1 MLLAQQQ
8 VGLAQRAPGA
18 QPVEPVGLR
27 FVERAGHLVEL
38 VRHLVQLGL
47 ELVVGPV
54 GPALER
60 GVLARDECGAPVS
73 SSALMGSPPAWQLLM
88 HPQRRLHASRY
99 GGVTLS
105 TTHGSRDTA

>member
-1 MLLAQQQ
+1 MQGDLTTLAELLE
-8 VGLAQRAPGA
+8 RAARHGD
-18 QPVEPVGLR
+18 VGLR
-27 FVERAGHLVEL
+27 FVERAGQLVEF
-38 VRHLVQLGL
+38 VGHLAQLGL

-60 GVLARDECGAPVS
+60 GVLARHECGAPVS
-73 SSALMGSPPAWQLLM
+73 FIGPHGLSSRLAAVDSM
-88 HPQRRLHASRY
+88 QRRLHAPRY